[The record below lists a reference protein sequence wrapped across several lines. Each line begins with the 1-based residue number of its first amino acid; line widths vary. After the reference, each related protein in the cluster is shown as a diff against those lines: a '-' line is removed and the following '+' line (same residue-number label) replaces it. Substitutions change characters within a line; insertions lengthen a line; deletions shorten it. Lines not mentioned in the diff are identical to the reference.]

1 MARRDTNNR
10 IVPEAV
16 KNIQLQPVT
25 TITNQ
30 RQEFRPDLEDA
41 AKTQSLYASLAD
53 LSKGVMNLNT
63 VVRLQSQDNAM
74 AAYAKTEDKNKKD
87 WAEVSKNIDGMAKFN
102 PYNKN
107 AYNKLLSADIVRKY
121 TNNLYAD
128 PDLKYRTPEEVDNLI
143 ANNQQDMI
151 EEISK
156 LGLREKD
163 YADYLI
169 QYSNKGYELKQKY
182 VAAHAEV
189 EMDMTNNKIQDTYQY
204 YLLTNGEEGF
214 TSTLDAVVAE
224 GNMLGRTDIS
234 NAENVLG
241 TVQRAIVSNP
251 TKYTTS
257 FVLSQ
262 LKNYQVNGKPL
273 TEIVPNMEEKVI
285 KLMKEAKRA
294 DYEDRFVDYQNH
306 ELDMKIATQGAMRDL
321 YKFSQ
326 ENPNANLN
334 DMSNYAKQLISDYGL
349 EEDGFSF
356 LQLTAHNKSMLQ
368 NLKEVESNP
377 DVLQDFAAKAAR
389 GLLTGE
395 EVDTAIMNK
404 QVNWRDGL
412 QFIDRIN
419 REAKA
424 EVKDVEQDFKEFEKK
439 LDTKNGI
446 YGQTLRKDKKELKKI
461 EDQKNQITIA
471 LNEGRITPDVAKKQL
486 SNLEKIAKAKAKRQ
500 ETKISN
506 DSFLLNANYIKTQEA
521 PQYTPKADKALKQL
535 GLLRG
540 KLGQKENINITSQPQ
555 ASRIINGKETGKHIG
570 YDLGATTNTN
580 VHSAPMA
587 GIVLYS
593 GYLSDFGN
601 FVVIKYDNGTYTRIG
616 HLSTPTKN
624 LQGKRIAPNEYIGKA
639 GSTGRST
646 GVHVHI
652 DFWDKDRTVI
662 SAETFA
668 KGMK

>member
-1 MARRDTNNR
+1 MARRNSNNR
-10 IVPEAV
+10 VTPEAI
-16 KNIQLQPVT
+16 KNVQLQPVT
-25 TITNQ
+25 TVTNQ
-30 RQEFRPDLEDA
+30 QREYRPDLTDA

-53 LSKGVMNLNT
+53 LGKGMLAMNT
-63 VVRLQSQDNAM
+63 VMHLQSQDNAI

-102 PYNKN
+102 PYNKD
-107 AYNKLLSADIVRKY
+107 AYNKLVSADIVRKY
-121 TNNLYAD
+121 TNNLYAN

-143 ANNQQDMI
+143 TNNQQDMLK
-151 EEISK
+151 EISE

-169 QYSNKGYELKQKY
+169 QYSNRGYQLKQKY
-182 VAAHAEV
+182 VAEHAEV
-189 EMDMTNNKIQDTYQY
+189 EMDMTNNKIQETYQY
-204 YLLTNGEEGF
+204 YLLTNGEQGF
-214 TSTLDAVVAE
+214 TSTLDAIVAE

-241 TVQRAIVSNP
+241 TVQRAVVSNP

-262 LKNYQVNGKPL
+262 LKNYQVNGKPI

-294 DYEDRFVDYQNH
+294 DYEDRFIDYQSH

-334 DMSNYAKQLISDYGL
+334 DMSDYAKQLISDYGL

-356 LQLTAHNKSMLQ
+356 LHQAAQNKSILQ
-368 NLKEVESNP
+368 SLKEVESNP
-377 DVLQDFAAKAAR
+377 EVLQDFAAKAAR

-395 EVDTAIMNK
+395 EVDTAIVNR

-424 EVKDVEQDFKEFEKK
+424 EVKAVEQDFKEFDKK

-446 YGQTLRKDKKELKKI
+446 YGKTLRKDKKVLKEI
-461 EDQKNQITIA
+461 EDKKNQITID
-471 LNEGRITPDVAKKQL
+471 LNEGRIEPDVAKKQL
-486 SNLEKIAKAKAKRQ
+486 SDLEKIAKAKAKLQ
-500 ETKISN
+500 ETKATN
-506 DSFLLNANYIKTQEA
+506 DSFLLNLAYIHTQTV
-521 PQYTPKADKALKQL
+521 PQYTPKANKALKEL
-535 GLLRG
+535 GLLRNNIG
-540 KLGQKENINITSQPQ
+540 AKENIYISSKPQ
-555 ASRIINGKETGKHIG
+555 ENRVIDGKETGKHIG

-616 HLSTPTKN
+616 HLSTPTKK

-639 GSTGRST
+639 GTTGDST

-652 DFWDKDRTVI
+652 DFWSKDRTVI